1 MIVETLSITLK
12 NSQAQK
18 CIQKL
23 RVNKIFLH
31 VMKKK
36 NTFMKLESV
45 TKKVFVQDICDT
57 NLLHSKAHKLL
68 VNMMHN

>member
-1 MIVETLSITLK
+1 
-12 NSQAQK
+12 
-18 CIQKL
+18 
-23 RVNKIFLH
+23 
-31 VMKKK
+31 MKKK